1 MTKEFQNNEIFQR
14 VVELLQQAKQQVLRT
29 VNSTMVL
36 TYFEI
41 GRIIVEEE
49 QSGNERADYGKQL
62 LKGLSERLIAEF
74 GKGFSVDNLQN
85 MRKFYFLYSNYET
98 LSSISDSDKSTRENM
113 QFLTGNLEDSATE
126 FRLSWS
132 HYIILIRVDDKF
144 ERNFYEIES
153 IKNNWSVRELK
164 RQFNS
169 ALYTRL
175 SLSRDKEGVLKLS
188 EVGQIIEKPKD
199 IIKDPYILEF
209 LGLPELYQ
217 YSESE
222 LEGEIINKL
231 ENFLLELGQGF
242 AFIARQKRITFDD
255 KHFRI
260 DLVFYNRI
268 LKSFVLIDLKIGE
281 LKHQDLGQMQMYV
294 NYYDRKMR
302 LEDENKTIGIV
313 LCQNKSDLV
322 VEYTLPEANEQI
334 FASKYKT
341 VLPSKEDLIKL
352 ISDKIK

>member
-1 MTKEFQNNEIFQR
+1 MAKDFQNKVILQR
-14 VVELLQQAKQQVLRT
+14 VVDLLQQAKQQVLRT

-85 MRKFYFLYSNYET
+85 MRKFYYLYSNYET
-98 LSSISDSDKSTRENM
+98 LSSISVDDASTSENLKS
-113 QFLTGNLEDSATE
+113 LTKHLEDSPTN
-126 FRLSWS
+126 FKLSWS
-132 HYIILIRVDDKF
+132 HYITLIRVDDKY
-144 ERNFYEIES
+144 ERKFYEIES

-231 ENFLLELGQGF
+231 ENFLL
-242 AFIARQKRITFDD
+242 
-255 KHFRI
+255 
-260 DLVFYNRI
+260 
-268 LKSFVLIDLKIGE
+268 
-281 LKHQDLGQMQMYV
+281 
-294 NYYDRKMR
+294 
-302 LEDENKTIGIV
+302 
-313 LCQNKSDLV
+313 
-322 VEYTLPEANEQI
+322 
-334 FASKYKT
+334 
-341 VLPSKEDLIKL
+341 
-352 ISDKIK
+352 